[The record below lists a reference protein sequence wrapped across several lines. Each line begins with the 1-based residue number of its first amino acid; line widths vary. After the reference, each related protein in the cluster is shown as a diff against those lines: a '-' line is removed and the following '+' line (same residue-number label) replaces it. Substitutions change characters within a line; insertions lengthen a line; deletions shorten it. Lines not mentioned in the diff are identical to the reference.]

1 MTRQALRSP
10 ASVDI
15 ALTGRCNLAC
25 KHCFYADE
33 MVAHSDLPTATWLGF
48 FQELRD
54 AGVMSVT
61 LTGGEVF
68 TRADLWELLEAV
80 VRNKLRFC
88 ILTNATLITA
98 QVAQRLAEFRR
109 RLDYVQVSVDG
120 SCPATH
126 DALRGPGAFEHMRR
140 GIAALQQA
148 GLPCTARVTVS
159 KLNVHDL
166 APTLHMLHA
175 DLGLQSFGVN
185 EAYPMG
191 AGHCNHNAL
200 EMTRDE
206 RRSSFQVMQ
215 AFDRQYPGVAR
226 GSSAGPLIMAELVA
240 KVERA
245 CATGEFDAAYP
256 TGHLTAC
263 NAMWQSLAVLHDGTY
278 VPCHQLAHIALGRV
292 GQDALL
298 EVWRNAPGLHALRQ
312 RHAIPLDA
320 DPRCVGC
327 RYQPYCTGGCP
338 GVAYAVTGDVNK
350 TNPRDCYRAYVG
362 EDPVYAY

>member
-1 MTRQALRSP
+1 MSRQPLKAP

-25 KHCFYADE
+25 KHCYYAEE
-33 MVAHSDLPTATWLGF
+33 MVAHSDLPTESWLGF
-48 FQELRD
+48 FAELRD

-68 TRADLWELLEAV
+68 TRPDLWELLEGV

-88 ILTNATLITA
+88 ILTNATLISA
-98 QVAQRLAEFRR
+98 QVAQRLAGFRR
-109 RLDYVQVSVDG
+109 RVDYVQVSVDG

-126 DALRGPGAFEHMRR
+126 DALRGPGAFDRMLC
-140 GIAALQQA
+140 GMAALQQA
-148 GLPCTARVTVS
+148 GLPWTVRVTVS

-166 APTLHMLHA
+166 KATLQMLQR
-175 DLGLQSFGVN
+175 DVGVESLGVN

-191 AGHCNHNAL
+191 AGHCNHSAL
-200 EMTRDE
+200 EMTREE
-206 RRSSFQVMQ
+206 RREAFRVMRE
-215 AFDRQYPGVAR
+215 FDREYPGVAR
-226 GSSAGPLIMAELVA
+226 GSSAGPLIMAELIE
-240 KVERA
+240 KVDRA
-245 CATGEFDAAYP
+245 RATGQFEESYP

-278 VPCHQLAHIALGRV
+278 VPCHQLAHLALGKV

-298 EVWRNAPGLHALRQ
+298 DVWHNAPGLRALRE
-312 RHAIPLDA
+312 RCTIPLDA
-320 DPRCVGC
+320 DPRCIGC
-327 RYQPYCTGGCP
+327 GYQVYCTGGCP
-338 GVAYAVTGDVNK
+338 GVAYAVTGDVNR
-350 TNPRDCYRAYVG
+350 TNPRDCYRAHVG